1 VNLQSKV
8 AIPEEVMTRRV
19 GDETVIL
26 DLATGTYFGLD
37 RVGADMWQLMG
48 EGRTLAE
55 VCDAMQALYEATR
68 EQLERDVVE
77 LAEKLRA
84 QGLVR
89 AA

>member
-1 VNLQSKV
+1 VNLQGKV
-8 AIPEEVMTRRV
+8 TIPGEVMTRRV

-37 RVGADMWQLMG
+37 RVGADMWRLMG

-68 EQLERDVVE
+68 EQLERDVLE
-77 LAEKLRA
+77 LAEKLQA

-89 AA
+89 PG

>member
-1 VNLQSKV
+1 VNLHSKV

-55 VCDAMQALYEATR
+55 VCDAMLARYETTR
-68 EQLERDVVE
+68 ADLERDVLE

-89 AA
+89 PG

>member
-1 VNLQSKV
+1 MNLQDKV
-8 AIPEEVMTRRV
+8 SIPEEVMTRRV

-55 VCDAMQALYEATR
+55 VCDAMLARYEATR
-68 EQLERDVVE
+68 ADLERDVLE

-89 AA
+89 PG

>member
-1 VNLQSKV
+1 VNLQGKV
-8 AIPEEVMTRRV
+8 TIPEEVMTRRV

-55 VCDAMQALYEATR
+55 VCDAMQALYETTR

-84 QGLVR
+84 QGLIR
-89 AA
+89 PG